1 MVATARLSPELVR
14 LTFRSD
20 EMVGVELPSAD
31 HYIKLRFPSET
42 QRPVTRTY
50 TIRSADPVT
59 GTFDVD
65 FVVHGTDGLAGPWA
79 ASARPGTEI
88 SFGGPGGAWA
98 PGDQPHIVFAGD
110 EAAAP
115 AVCRGLEM
123 LPGGTT
129 ATAYLEVSG
138 EDAHFEVPARPGVEV
153 RWIHR
158 DGAPYGQRLA
168 EAVRAGGV
176 PEGAGWFVHGVAE
189 MVKDVRRFLFV
200 EHAVP
205 RSDVSISGY
214 WRTGLTEDG
223 WQASK
228 HDFVAAM
235 EAEEVAS

>member
-1 MVATARLSPELVR
+1 MARLSPELVR
-14 LTFRSD
+14 LTLRSED
-20 EMVGVELPSAD
+20 MVGVELPFAD

-42 QRPVTRTY
+42 ERPVTRTY
-50 TIRSADPVT
+50 TIRSADPAT

-65 FVVHGTDGLAGPWA
+65 FVVHGDDGLAGPWA
-79 ASARPGTEI
+79 ATAAPGSEI
-88 SFGGPGGAWA
+88 SFGGPGGAWS
-98 PGDQPHIVFAGD
+98 PGSQRHIVFAGD

-123 LPGGTT
+123 LPEGAT

-138 EDAHFEVPARPGVEV
+138 ADAHFEVPEPDGVEV

-158 DGAPYGQRLA
+158 GGAPYGQRLA

-189 MVKDVRRFLFV
+189 MVKDLRRFLFV
-200 EHAVP
+200 ENGVP
-205 RSDVSISGY
+205 RADVSISGY

-235 EAEEVAS
+235 EADEAGS